1 MKQQIRIIIVGYYN
15 HDNLGDEQYKE
26 TFEYMLDKYLPLK
39 RYYEIKFI
47 DCDTLHNEFFEDTD
61 IIFLG
66 GGDVLN
72 FYFIDKI
79 YEIFHN
85 KPNKIIAVSVGLPY
99 ADILINTNK
108 LNIIDY
114 IFIRTQK
121 DIKLFSKYFIKERI
135 IYLPDISFYI
145 SKSVFLKKYG
155 NKNNSSR
162 KKLLAQRYSRK
173 LTIED
178 RNLSIRNLS
187 IRNLSILED
196 DDKMMNIINKI
207 KNQDKKIIAFSLSR
221 HIYNKQHPEYYQQ
234 IIQELSI
241 FICFL
246 SKSGYYIILLPFNTS
261 NHILDRDQN
270 LENDIYIQEDVFN
283 IIQNKTPLLCDNVL
297 NIDFTLSTKDVL
309 EIFDY
314 VHISIPMRFH
324 ACLFSIYK
332 RIPILPLFTQ
342 KKIRNL
348 LLDIQWVHF
357 YELPKN
363 PKDIPTNICQLSL
376 QEKFQNLLANFHS
389 ERELLNITCNNLEQ
403 QLQKSVPLLISTI
416 QTSYPKINTVINL
429 SDIKVLA
436 LWNKLQYIVNERGYT
451 DFRLVDEL
459 DLKENLVNVV
469 NFFIT
474 GDFDSCY
481 SYGLMEKMFNLS
493 FNYNDEWKWIIND
506 WQENHSEN
514 NEQYS
519 NPNGLFNIHY
529 MPQADKSGAHRSGWQ
544 YVYNDVAKL
553 HNDTSSLYLDLYLDR
568 TFHWKKNVLKMV
580 DIIPYRNPW
589 MGFIHHTFDQTFSTY
604 NNVVMFQDPDFII
617 SLQYCKGIF
626 VLSDYLKIQIED
638 IFSKKKLNIPVYSVM
653 HPTETENIP
662 LFTFQKFLDNPD
674 KKIVHIGG
682 WLRNIFSFY
691 QLNIPTEL
699 SFAYPKRTFLER
711 FFSFFTY
718 FSSSSSNTY
727 KIRKVALKGKGM
739 NNYYPTDTFL
749 SSLSQCKISEP
760 NIEKCDKNCS
770 QNNMELKNNWHK
782 HFYENVLSVC
792 NSVDIIE
799 KISNKEYDELLSQN
813 IVFIHLVDASTV
825 NTVLECIARNTP
837 IIVNKHPATIEL
849 LGSDYPLFFNAN
861 DNSYYEISK
870 EIEKLLENKYKI
882 YLAFVHLCNL
892 NKKEL
897 KISEFSTK
905 LSKKIK

>member
-1 MKQQIRIIIVGYYN
+1 MKQLIRIFIVGYYN

-47 DCDTLHNEFFEDTD
+47 DCDTLHNQCFVDTD
-61 IIFLG
+61 IILLG

-79 YEIFHN
+79 YDIFHD

-99 ADILINTNK
+99 ADILINTSK

-114 IFIRTQK
+114 IFIRTQR

-145 SKSVFLKKYG
+145 SKSIFLKKYG

-162 KKLLAQRYSRK
+162 KYLLAQRYSRK
-173 LTIED
+173 LTIDE
-178 RNLSIRNLS
+178 NSIRENS
-187 IRNLSILED
+187 IREDSIRENSN
-196 DDKMMNIINKI
+196 KMINIINKI
-207 KNQDKKIIAFSLSR
+207 RIQDKKIIAFSLSR

-234 IIQELSI
+234 IIQELST
-241 FICFL
+241 FISFL

-270 LENDIYIQEDVFN
+270 LENDIYIQEDIFN
-283 IIQNKTPLLCDNVL
+283 IIHHKTPLLCDNIL
-297 NIDFTLSTKDVL
+297 NIDFTLSTKHVL
-309 EIFDY
+309 EIYDY

-348 LLDIQWVHF
+348 LLDIHWVHF

-363 PKDIPTNICQLSL
+363 SKDIPTNICNIAL
-376 QEKFQNLLANFHS
+376 QEKFMNLLANFHS
-389 ERELLNITCNNLEQ
+389 ERELLNVTCNNLEQ

-416 QTSYPKINTVINL
+416 QTSYPKINTVIHL
-429 SDIKVLA
+429 SDIKILA
-436 LWNKLQYIVNERGYT
+436 LWNKLQFIVNERGYT
-451 DFRLVDEL
+451 DFRLVDDL
-459 DLKENLVNVV
+459 DLKEKIVNVV

-506 WQENHSEN
+506 WQEKHSEK
-514 NEQYS
+514 NELYS
-519 NPNGLFNIHY
+519 NPDGWFNIHY

-553 HNDTSSLYLDLYLDR
+553 HNENSPLYLDLYLDR
-568 TFHWKKNVLKMV
+568 TFHWKKELLKMV

-589 MGFIHHTFDQTFSTY
+589 TGFIHHTFDQTFSTY
-604 NNVVMFQDPDFII
+604 NNIVMFQDPDFII

-626 VLSDYLKIQIED
+626 VLSNYLKTQIED
-638 IFSKKKLNIPVYSVM
+638 IFSQKKLNIPVFSLM

-662 LFTFQKFLDNPD
+662 QFTFQKFLDNPD

-691 QLNIPTEL
+691 QLNIPTKL
-699 SFAYPKRTFLER
+699 SFTYKKKSLFER
-711 FFSFFTY
+711 FFSFFT
-718 FSSSSSNTY
+718 SSSNTY

-749 SSLSQCKISEP
+749 SSLSTQCKISET
-760 NIEKCDKNCS
+760 NVEICDKHCS

-782 HFYENVLSVC
+782 HFYENTLSIC
-792 NSVDIIE
+792 NSVEIIE
-799 KISNKEYDELLSQN
+799 KVSNEEYDELLSQN

-825 NTVLECIARNTP
+825 NTILECIARNTP
-837 IIVNKHPATIEL
+837 IIVNRHPATIEL
-849 LGSDYPLFFNAN
+849 LGPDYPLFFNAN
-861 DNSYYEISK
+861 VNSYFEMSK
-870 EIEKLLENKYKI
+870 EIEKLLKDKI
-882 YLAFVHLCNL
+882 VVSTAFEYLQNL
-892 NKKEL
+892 NKKNITL
-897 KISEFSTK
+897 SEFSTT
-905 LSKKIK
+905 LSNLKDEII